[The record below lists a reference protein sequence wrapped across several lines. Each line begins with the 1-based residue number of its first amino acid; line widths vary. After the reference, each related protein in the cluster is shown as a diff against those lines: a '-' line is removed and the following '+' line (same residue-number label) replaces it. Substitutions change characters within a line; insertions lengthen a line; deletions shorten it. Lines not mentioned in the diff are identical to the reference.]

1 MLTTLNGKHT
11 CAHSNYTAIVGAK
24 YTQAGPRM
32 KHPAGSDAL
41 RTQIRETI
49 EELLK
54 AIRKTITEIEVAV
67 GEPASISHGR
77 APRNL
82 CLARLK

>member
-1 MLTTLNGKHT
+1 
-11 CAHSNYTAIVGAK
+11 
-24 YTQAGPRM
+24 M

-67 GEPASISHGR
+67 GEAESISQGR
-77 APRNL
+77 TPRNL
-82 CLARLK
+82 CRARLK